1 MSATESNT
9 SEHTRIAYAE
19 LLGVLTEMLDW
30 YEPDRNEVA
39 ALGGYPDAYRRA
51 KILTE
56 LLHAGIP
63 AGAASKVLDYERDI
77 DSLEVVFSAAAHGAR
92 WRVTADLGRAGRITL
107 LNCNSQCGAEK
118 AARIIANVVKVSL
131 R

>member
-9 SEHTRIAYAE
+9 SEHARIAYGE

-39 ALGGYPDAYRRA
+39 ALGGYPDAWRRA

-63 AGAASKVLDYERDI
+63 AGAASWVLDYEREI
-77 DSLEVVFSAAAHGAR
+77 DSLEITRS
-92 WRVTADLGRAGRITL
+92 VTAHDERWSVTAHLGRAGRINL
-107 LNCNSQCGAEK
+107 LDCPRRCAAEK
-118 AARIIANVVKVSL
+118 AARIIANVL
-131 R
+131 RIRLR

>member
-39 ALGGYPDAYRRA
+39 ALGGYPDAYRRG
-51 KILTE
+51 KILAE

-77 DSLEVVFSAAAHGAR
+77 VSVGIARAATTYGEC
-92 WRVTADLGRAGRITL
+92 WSVTAHLDGEGQIGL
-107 LNCNSQCGAEK
+107 LDCNRRCAAEK

>member
-1 MSATESNT
+1 MSATEPKT
-9 SEHTRIAYAE
+9 SEHAHIAYTE

-63 AGAASKVLDYERDI
+63 AGAASWVLDYEREI
-77 DSLEVVFSAAAHGAR
+77 DSLEITRSATTRGER
-92 WRVTADLGRAGRITL
+92 WSVTAHLGGAGRIAL
-107 LNCNSQCGAEK
+107 MDCNNRCSAEK
-118 AARIIANVVKVSL
+118 AARIIANVVKVTY
-131 R
+131 